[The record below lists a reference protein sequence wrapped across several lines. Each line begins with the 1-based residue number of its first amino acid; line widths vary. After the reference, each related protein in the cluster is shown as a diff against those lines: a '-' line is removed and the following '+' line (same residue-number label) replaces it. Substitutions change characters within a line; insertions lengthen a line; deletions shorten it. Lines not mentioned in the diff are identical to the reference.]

1 MRVSTRHTLFAGAG
15 AAILIT
21 LSGLAWAGGN
31 GGSHGCNTCKP
42 APPPPPTYNGGGHG
56 SPCCQG
62 GKGHGVNVPGVN
74 VAGPNITIGGTNV
87 NVHGGNLNVSA
98 QSYLNVTAGASA
110 SSEVVVYGGGGGGF
124 GGVAPV
130 GVTSIGTLDVTGADE
145 TYTDTVTEQVPTT
158 EEYCVDQVSYHMAYR
173 AVQAVCIDDTGA
185 PHPASQVDG
194 GRDVASGYSGEVFRC
209 LAGTRLQVNL
219 GELVN
224 GQASFDHGQTMACEK
239 GEALVHRPGGEL
251 SCAPQTPQRD
261 CNERSLLRR
270 YGPGIKIIEARVAEE
285 VCVPQTRTVMKEVTR
300 QVQRVRHAEGKPMV
314 FDGGVGQGVY

>member
-173 AVQAVCIDDTGA
+173 AVQAVCIDDSGA
-185 PHPASQVDG
+185 PHPAIRAMATSVCCRRRSDDATKNDDG
-194 GRDVASGYSGEVFRC
+194 GRLRASDGHQPLWAFPSDKVA
-209 LAGTRLQVNL
+209 
-219 GELVN
+219 
-224 GQASFDHGQTMACEK
+224 H
-239 GEALVHRPGGEL
+239 GEA
-251 SCAPQTPQRD
+251 
-261 CNERSLLRR
+261 
-270 YGPGIKIIEARVAEE
+270 
-285 VCVPQTRTVMKEVTR
+285 
-300 QVQRVRHAEGKPMV
+300 
-314 FDGGVGQGVY
+314 QGA